1 MKKLLCVGL
10 ILMCI
15 VAFAACKQ
23 DNGEEL
29 DFGPACFT
37 GEVMEVYEESFLVR
51 IEDSGGCYF
60 FDEEVIVRN
69 VNAKANYTVG
79 DQVKILYG
87 GVFPQFDPPQVG
99 AESIVKI
106 DAEGKEIP
114 TDEEPVMVGGDLIP
128 SVYVNDTLYTSANHI
143 GSCITLSEGSTYL
156 GEVTGCVGAGNVPT
170 ENFHANHAHVGAE
183 VYQYYSV
190 IYVKQNGVYCP
201 YTAAETEEPNFFSYD
216 ESLKVSYHDYHCV
229 EETGEWE
236 KEVTEISLTEEE
248 TQILLDL
255 LEPYADTLDGDVLKS
270 DYLRYYSI
278 EIDDRMTLTIDPV
291 LGNYGENG
299 DSYMLV
305 MEHTPGAFIKGTYI
319 DAEVINFLAERPIEA
334 E

>member
-60 FDEEVIVRN
+60 FDEEVIVRD

-106 DAEGKEIP
+106 DSGGKEIP
-114 TDEEPVMVGGDLIP
+114 TNEEPVMVGGTLIP
-128 SVYVNDTLYTSANHI
+128 SICVNDTLYTSAYHVP
-143 GSCITLSEGSTYL
+143 CCTELSKNCVYL
-156 GEVTGCVGAGNVPT
+156 GEVIECVGSGNVPT
-170 ENFHANHAHVGAE
+170 ENFHANYAPVGAE
-183 VYQYYSV
+183 IYQYYSV
-190 IYVKQNGVYCP
+190 IYVQQNGIYCP
-201 YTAAETEEPNFFSYD
+201 YT
-216 ESLKVSYHDYHCV
+216 VS
-229 EETGEWE
+229 E
-236 KEVTEISLTEEE
+236 
-248 TQILLDL
+248 
-255 LEPYADTLDGDVLKS
+255 
-270 DYLRYYSI
+270 
-278 EIDDRMTLTIDPV
+278 DDP
-291 LGNYGENG
+291 
-299 DSYMLV
+299 
-305 MEHTPGAFIKGTYI
+305 
-319 DAEVINFLAERPIEA
+319 
-334 E
+334 